1 MSFRKVYFTS
11 RIIPQNFYVSGI
23 TSYHGIE
30 FFWNFNAWMDI
41 GGGIQLEIPRDT
53 TYQDMDTTAS

>member
-1 MSFRKVYFTS
+1 MFLRLLYVSSY
-11 RIIPQNFYVSGI
+11 RII
-23 TSYHGIE
+23 YHGIE